1 MEIVI
6 TKLCHV
12 LQTSWWRSAIV
23 ITYCTVNKLP
33 VNLIS
38 MHSTGLA
45 QATYSIMYTTIIILF
60 EMNVIQGQVNMFSN
74 SIINNNMLMDLQ
86 LVKCTFT
93 RLLCCMQ
100 IWRKWLSSHVHWCLQ
115 VTNCQSTSS
124 SFLQKDIS
132 PKHCHLDI
140 TVTTVLEISSYG
152 AIYIWMYL

>member
-45 QATYSIMYTTIIILF
+45 QATYSIMYTTIINNIIWN
-60 EMNVIQGQVNMFSN
+60 ECN
-74 SIINNNMLMDLQ
+74 S
-86 LVKCTFT
+86 
-93 RLLCCMQ
+93 R
-100 IWRKWLSSHVHWCLQ
+100 SSEHVQ
-115 VTNCQSTSS
+115 
-124 SFLQKDIS
+124 
-132 PKHCHLDI
+132 
-140 TVTTVLEISSYG
+140 
-152 AIYIWMYL
+152 